1 MIADREFTTLQDFI
15 GGRLSDE
22 ECHDFENRLVRDP
35 RLARELE
42 QSLRMREGLQQLRTR
57 GYVRNVASRRW
68 SLRSWVPATLAAA
81 TVAGVALF
89 LSQLRV
95 PGPAS
100 LLRASP
106 DSRAATNAAAGIA
119 AHFTFVTV
127 RGGSSPDLVLP
138 PAGLIEIRAA
148 PGVRENLEH
157 YRMTL
162 LRPQEGGAAQTV
174 ASLDGLALSTDGY
187 VHGYADAS
195 RLAPGSYVLRL
206 RPDTATPAPADVFP
220 FNLNA
225 GASTHS
231 R

>member
-1 MIADREFTTLQDFI
+1 VIADREFTTLQDFI

-22 ECHDFENRLVRDP
+22 ECRDFENRLVRDP

-42 QSLRMREGLQQLRTR
+42 HSLQMREGLQRLRTR
-57 GYVRNVASRRW
+57 GYVGKVAYRRW
-68 SLRSWVPATLAAA
+68 SFRSWVPATLAAA

-100 LLRASP
+100 LLLASP
-106 DSRAATNAAAGIA
+106 DSRAATNAASGIA
-119 AHFTFVTV
+119 ARFTFVTV
-127 RGGSSPDLVLP
+127 RGGSVPDLVLP

-148 PGVRENLEH
+148 PSMRGNIAR
-157 YRMTL
+157 YRLTL
-162 LRPQEGGAAQTV
+162 LRPQEGGAAETV
-174 ASLDGLALSTDGY
+174 ASLDGLALGTDGY
-187 VHGYADAS
+187 VHGYAEAS

-206 RPDTATPAPADVFP
+206 RPDTATPALADVFP

-225 GASTHS
+225 VASTHS
-231 R
+231 Q

>member
-1 MIADREFTTLQDFI
+1 VIADREFSTLQDFI

-22 ECHDFENRLVRDP
+22 ECRDFEDRLVRDP

-42 QSLRMREGLQQLRTR
+42 QSLQMREGLQQLRTR
-57 GYVRNVASRRW
+57 GYVRKVASRRW
-68 SLRSWVPATLAAA
+68 SFRTWVPATLAAA

-95 PGPAS
+95 PGPTS
-100 LLRASP
+100 LLLASP
-106 DSRAATNAAAGIA
+106 DARTATNAASRIA
-119 AHFTFVTV
+119 ARFTFVTV
-127 RGGSSPDLVLP
+127 RGSSVPDLVLP
-138 PAGLIEIRAA
+138 PAGLIEMRAA
-148 PGVRENLEH
+148 PSVRENIEH

-162 LRPQEGGAAQTV
+162 LRPQEGGEAKTV
-174 ASLDGLALSTDGY
+174 ASLDGLALGADGY

-206 RPDTATPAPADVFP
+206 RPDTASPVSADVFP

-231 R
+231 P

>member
-1 MIADREFTTLQDFI
+1 VIADHEFTTLQDFI
-15 GGRLSDE
+15 GGRLSDAECRAFE
-22 ECHDFENRLVRDP
+22 ERLVRDP

-57 GYVRNVASRRW
+57 GYVRKVASRRW
-68 SLRSWVPATLAAA
+68 SFRSWVPATLAAA
-81 TVAGVALF
+81 TVAGAALF

-100 LLRASP
+100 LLLVSP
-106 DSRAATNAAAGIA
+106 DSRAATNAASGIA
-119 AHFTFVTV
+119 ARFTFVTV
-127 RGGSSPDLVLP
+127 RGGSVPELVLP
-138 PAGLIEIRAA
+138 PTGLIEIRAS
-148 PGVRENLEH
+148 PSVRKNNEH
-157 YRMTL
+157 YHMTL
-162 LRPQEGGAAQTV
+162 LRQQEGGAAETV
-174 ASLDGLALSTDGY
+174 ASLDGLALGTDGY

-206 RPDTATPAPADVFP
+206 RPDTSTPASADAFA